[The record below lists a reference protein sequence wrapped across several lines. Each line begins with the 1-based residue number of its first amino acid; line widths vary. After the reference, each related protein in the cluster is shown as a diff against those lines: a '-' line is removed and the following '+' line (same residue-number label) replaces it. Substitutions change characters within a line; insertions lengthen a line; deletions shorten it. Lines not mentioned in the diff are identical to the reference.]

1 MENIELKILELEMKI
16 EELEILQENFH
27 DTIKNQ
33 LDNNDV
39 RTLLEQMLAEKRF
52 ATYSDMEQKMSANQ
66 VQLIKWIIG
75 TGISTVSII
84 IALM

>member
-1 MENIELKILELEMKI
+1 MERIELKIRELEMKL
-16 EELEILQENFH
+16 EELEILQENIH
-27 DTIKNQ
+27 ETVKNQ

-39 RTLLEQMLAEKRF
+39 RTLLEQVLAEKRF
-52 ATYSDMEQKMSANQ
+52 ATHSDMEQRISASQ
-66 VQLIKWIIG
+66 IQLIKWIMG

>member
-1 MENIELKILELEMKI
+1 MENIELKIMELEMKM
-16 EELEILQENFH
+16 EEFCILQENFH
-27 DTIKNQ
+27 ETVQNQ

-39 RTLLEQMLAEKRF
+39 RTLLEQVLAEKRF
-52 ATYSDMEQKMSANQ
+52 ATSSELEQRINASQ

-75 TGISTVSII
+75 TGISTVAIV